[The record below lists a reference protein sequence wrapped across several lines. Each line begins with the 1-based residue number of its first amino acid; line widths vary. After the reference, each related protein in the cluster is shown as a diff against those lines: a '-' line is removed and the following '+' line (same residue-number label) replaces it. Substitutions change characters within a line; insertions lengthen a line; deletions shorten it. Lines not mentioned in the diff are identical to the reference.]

1 MRVLL
6 YNFVQPEDPAHKQGG
21 GVAVYQESMQN
32 RGGDHAAAG
41 SAAPSF
47 VGRKPG

>member
-1 MRVLL
+1 
-6 YNFVQPEDPAHKQGG
+6 
-21 GVAVYQESMQN
+21 MQN

-47 VGRKPG
+47 AGRKPG